1 MNVKIDKISEISSF
15 FVTKDQPCSI
25 LTRLYRVLDL
35 GKHSKSV
42 SKLKQQGSSLP
53 ELLYGLLLLRICG
66 LTVYACSKKDYW
78 NLLSC
83 QGKDTF
89 YRYLNTPTTSWRKLL
104 YRITLS
110 FIRVCASQKSDQS
123 TSGPRC
129 LIFDDTL
136 LPKTGKK
143 AEGITKVYDHVVGKM
158 RLGYKLLGMVYF
170 DGTSSI
176 LSDFSLH
183 HEPGKKKDGGLSR
196 QEKKEQYKKSRPDK
210 SYGQLRKKE
219 LSMSKIESMKNM
231 LCRAFKEKINVDY
244 VLMDSWFTCYDLIS
258 HVVSLWKKQVHV
270 IGRCKIDLTKYEVH
284 GKKRTAQELVLQY
297 GRNPHYCRKTKS
309 SYIRLKAKLNGM
321 PVNLFLIHYRKHE
334 QWTMILTTDLSLRY
348 RQAFELYQI
357 RWNIE
362 ILWKDCKKYLEL
374 GKYQGRDL
382 DGQIADCSIV
392 FIIHQILTLEKRFS
406 YYETIGEVFKGAQ
419 EEACILTLW
428 ERILA
433 IIYRMINEYS
443 LLCDEGNEVQ
453 INQTIFASFIRK
465 EINQETHK
473 NEIGEKNKHL
483 SFF

>member
-66 LTVYACSKKDYW
+66 LTVYAGSKKDYW

-183 HEPGKKKDGGLSR
+183 HEPGKR
-196 QEKKEQYKKSRPDK
+196 R
-210 SYGQLRKKE
+210 
-219 LSMSKIESMKNM
+219 M
-231 LCRAFKEKINVDY
+231 
-244 VLMDSWFTCYDLIS
+244 
-258 HVVSLWKKQVHV
+258 
-270 IGRCKIDLTKYEVH
+270 
-284 GKKRTAQELVLQY
+284 
-297 GRNPHYCRKTKS
+297 
-309 SYIRLKAKLNGM
+309 
-321 PVNLFLIHYRKHE
+321 
-334 QWTMILTTDLSLRY
+334 
-348 RQAFELYQI
+348 
-357 RWNIE
+357 
-362 ILWKDCKKYLEL
+362 
-374 GKYQGRDL
+374 
-382 DGQIADCSIV
+382 AD
-392 FIIHQILTLEKRFS
+392 
-406 YYETIGEVFKGAQ
+406 
-419 EEACILTLW
+419 
-428 ERILA
+428 
-433 IIYRMINEYS
+433 
-443 LLCDEGNEVQ
+443 
-453 INQTIFASFIRK
+453 
-465 EINQETHK
+465 
-473 NEIGEKNKHL
+473 
-483 SFF
+483 